1 MGYERKVTPE
11 NKIKALELLRQ
22 SMTTAEIASTIG
34 IDESTIYFWIAS
46 DEEFAAAWKP
56 QIIANH
62 LKAVSDNIRETEE
75 LKKQIDGYMT
85 GDGDKKPDASMAPLL
100 AIKAK
105 MLSQGHLA
113 SMGVLGK
120 IAKGWTEKLETNNKT
135 ELSGGLSVSEVAKM
149 DDGALHD
156 TIRTLTQQG

>member
-1 MGYERKVTPE
+1 MGYQHKVTPE
-11 NKIKALELLRQ
+11 NKAKVLELLVQ
-22 SMTTAEIASTIG
+22 SLSTREISARTG
-34 IDESTIYFWIAS
+34 VPESTIYFWIAS
-46 DEEFAAAWKP
+46 DEEFASAWKP
-56 QIIANH
+56 QIVANH
-62 LKAVSDNIRETEE
+62 LRAVSDNIQESNE
-75 LKKQIDGYMT
+75 LKQQINDYLEKG
-85 GDGDKKPDASMAPLL
+85 DASVAPLL

-120 IAKGWTEKLETNNKT
+120 IAKGWAEKLETNNKT
-135 ELSGGLSVSEVAKM
+135 ELSGGLSVSDVAKM

>member
-1 MGYERKVTPE
+1 MGYQHKVTPE
-11 NKIKALELLRQ
+11 NKAKVLELLVQ
-22 SMTTAEIASTIG
+22 SLSTREISARTG
-34 IDESTIYFWIAS
+34 VPESTIYFWIAS
-46 DEEFAAAWKP
+46 DEIFASAWKP
-56 QIIANH
+56 QIVANH
-62 LKAVSDNIRETEE
+62 LRAVSDNIQESNE
-75 LKKQIDGYMT
+75 LKQQINDYLEKG
-85 GDGDKKPDASMAPLL
+85 DASVAPLL

-120 IAKGWTEKLETNNKT
+120 IAKGWAEKLETNNKT
-135 ELSGGLSVSEVAKM
+135 ELSGGLSVSDVAKM

>member
-34 IDESTIYFWIAS
+34 IDESTIYFWIAKDS
-46 DEEFAAAWKP
+46 DFCNAWKP

-62 LKAVSDNIRETEE
+62 LKSIVENTNELQALKERVQQAVDE
-75 LKKQIDGYMT
+75 K
-85 GDGDKKPDASMAPLL
+85 DASLAPIY
-100 AIKAK
+100 AIQAK
-105 MLSQGHLA
+105 LINQGNLA
-113 SMGVLGK
+113 SMGVLSK
-120 IAKGWTEKLETNNKT
+120 ALPLFYEKLETNNKT
-135 ELSGGLSVSEVAKM
+135 ELSGGLSVSDVAKM

-156 TIRTLTQQG
+156 TIRNLTQQG